1 MNIVQS
7 IDNQSN
13 RRCGEKGHVEY
24 KWSEDIENLIVQFYF
39 QLVRTK
45 DNNILETLREPRG
58 TQV

>member
-45 DNNILETLREPRG
+45 DNNILENFY
-58 TQV
+58 